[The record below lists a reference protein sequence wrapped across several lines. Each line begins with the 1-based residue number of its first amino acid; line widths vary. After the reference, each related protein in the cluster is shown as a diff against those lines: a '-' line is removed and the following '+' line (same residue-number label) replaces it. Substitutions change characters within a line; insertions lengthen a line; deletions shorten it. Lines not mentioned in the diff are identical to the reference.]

1 MTDMDLPNINVMK
14 DTIEFASRAY
24 LPLKILSMT
33 ESSFIANIAYLSVN
47 PKRIK
52 KIKVYIL

>member
-1 MTDMDLPNINVMK
+1 MK
-14 DTIEFASRAY
+14 DTIELASSEY

-33 ESSFIANIAYLSVN
+33 ESSLIANIAYLSVN
-47 PKRIK
+47 PKMVR